1 MAIHRIPVEQIE
13 AQIILEPAQTR
24 HLHVMRLQLGQTVQ
38 VFDGCGAE
46 ATAQIT
52 ELEDNRAVLACT
64 GEIKQV
70 RERETPQPLTL
81 AIALLKG
88 DKLSEVVRAAT
99 ELGVAE
105 IQLLVTQHAD
115 ARDIG
120 AQKLKRLERIAAEA
134 SRQCL
139 RSVTPKIHPPQPL
152 SQLKWAGLI
161 LMAHPTATAKISEVL
176 HWQNPVTILT
186 GPEGGWAETEIKHLT
201 ELGAQTINLGQRVL
215 RAETAPI
222 ALLGAIAATGV

>member
-1 MAIHRIPVEQIE
+1 MAIHRIPVEQIK

-24 HLHVMRLQLGQTVQ
+24 HLHVMRLKLGQTVQ
-38 VFDGCGAE
+38 VFDGRGTE
-46 ATAQIT
+46 ATAQIA
-52 ELEDNRAVLACT
+52 ELEESRAVLTCT

-70 RERETPQPLTL
+70 KERETPQPLTL

-99 ELGVAE
+99 ELGVTE

-139 RSVTPKIHPPQPL
+139 RSVTPKIHPPKPL
-152 SQLKWAGLI
+152 SQLEWAGL
-161 LMAHPTATAKISEVL
+161 LLVAHPTATAKVSEVL
-176 HWQNPVTILT
+176 HWQKPVTILT
-186 GPEGGWAETEIKHLT
+186 GPEGGLAETEVKHLT
-201 ELGAQTINLGQRVL
+201 ELGAQAVNLGQRVL